1 MDVGW
6 MDGWMDGWM
15 ENVSTMHFMVIMVSD
30 VPSYST
36 DRKHLHSIFITPVV
50 EHWLERR

>member
-1 MDVGW
+1 

-30 VPSYST
+30 VPSYLLYALFN
-36 DRKHLHSIFITPVV
+36 RQETPT
-50 EHWLERR
+50 